1 MCATPGKAETAD
13 TSATA
18 QHQHVHRLA
27 NGLTLLTE
35 KVPNVRSATMIL
47 MVPAGAALD
56 PATGLGSANVLSD
69 WILRGA
75 GKRNSR
81 ELSEYLDGLGVQRG
95 AGAET
100 IFIRFGASMLGRN
113 LAAVLEV
120 YAEIVQRPQ
129 LPESGFGPAR
139 DLAIQQLDAIEDE
152 PAQKLSI
159 LLKAQHFPDPL
170 GRPTVGKREHLQALT
185 ADQLRADFQTRFTP
199 QGAILTVAGDC
210 DFQQVTDLVE
220 KHFGG
225 WQNPP
230 RRATA
235 AKPAPRGSLHIT
247 QPTNQVQI
255 GLAMDSVPESHGQ
268 SILIKMAVGVLS
280 GGMGARLF
288 SEIREKQGLCY
299 SVHAGYQSSKEQA
312 AILGYAGTG
321 PDRAQRTL
329 DSFMVELQRLGQGV
343 TEEELERARI
353 GMKSR
358 TIMQGESPA
367 ARAGA
372 LAHDFYHYGRPRT
385 LEELRA
391 RIESVA
397 LADLNEYLAVNPFG
411 PVTLVTIG
419 PNALT
424 VPA

>member
-1 MCATPGKAETAD
+1 MCATQGNTETAGPA
-13 TSATA
+13 ATA
-18 QHQHVHRLA
+18 KHQHIHRLA
-27 NGLTLLTE
+27 NGLTLLAE
-35 KVPNVRSATMIL
+35 KVPNVRSAAMSFLI
-47 MVPAGAALD
+47 PAGAALD
-56 PATGLGSANVLSD
+56 PATALGSANVLSD

-75 GKRNSR
+75 GARNSR
-81 ELSEYLDGLGVQRG
+81 ELSDYLDGLGVQRG
-95 AGAET
+95 AAAET
-100 IFIRFGASMLGRN
+100 IFMRFGASMLGRN
-113 LAAVLEV
+113 LAAVLPV
-120 YAEIVQRPQ
+120 YADIVQRPQ

-139 DLAIQQLDAIEDE
+139 DLALQQLDAIEDE

-159 LLKAQHFPDPL
+159 LLKSQHFPEPL
-170 GRPTVGKREHLQALT
+170 GRPTVGRREHLQALT

-210 DFQQVTDLVE
+210 DFGLVTDLVE

-225 WQNPP
+225 WHNPP
-230 RRATA
+230 RPAMA
-235 AKPAPRGSLHIT
+235 EKPAPRGALHLT
-247 QPTNQVQI
+247 QQTNQVQI
-255 GLAMDSVPESHGQ
+255 GLAMDSVPESHAH

-299 SVHAGYQSSKEQA
+299 SVHAGYQSSREQA

-329 DSFMVELQRLGQGV
+329 DSFMVEIQRLGQGV
-343 TEEELERARI
+343 TEEELEWARI

-385 LEELRA
+385 LDELRSC
-391 RIESVA
+391 IESVA
-397 LADLNEYLAVNPFG
+397 LADLNQYLAANPFG
-411 PVTLVTIG
+411 PITLVTIG

>member
-1 MCATPGKAETAD
+1 MCATQRKTKTAGH
-13 TSATA
+13 SATA
-18 QHQHVHRLA
+18 EHQHIHRLA
-27 NGLTLLTE
+27 NGLTLLAD
-35 KVPNVRSATMIL
+35 KVPNVRSAAMSFMI
-47 MVPAGAALD
+47 PAGAALD
-56 PATGLGSANVLSD
+56 PATALGSANVLSD

-75 GKRNSR
+75 GTRNSR
-81 ELSEYLDGLGVQRG
+81 ELSDYLDGLGVQRG

-113 LAAVLEV
+113 LAAVLPV
-120 YAEIVQRPQ
+120 YADIVQRPQ

-139 DLAIQQLDAIEDE
+139 DLAMQQLDAIEDE

-159 LLKAQHFPDPL
+159 LLKSRHFPDPL
-170 GRPTVGKREHLQALT
+170 GRPTVGLREHLQALT

-210 DFQQVTDLVE
+210 DFAQVTDLVE

-225 WQNPP
+225 WHNAP
-230 RRATA
+230 RHPTA
-235 AKPAPRGSLHIT
+235 EKPAPRGALHIT
-247 QPTNQVQI
+247 QQTNQVQI
-255 GLAMDSVPESHGQ
+255 GLAIDSVPESDAQ

-329 DSFMVELQRLGQGV
+329 DSFMVEIQRLSKGV
-343 TEEELERARI
+343 TSEEMERARI

-358 TIMQGESPA
+358 TIMRGESPA

-385 LEELRA
+385 LDELRSL
-391 RIESVA
+391 IEGVE
-397 LADLNEYLAVNPFG
+397 LADLNRYLAANPFG
-411 PVTLVTIG
+411 PITLVTIG
-419 PNALT
+419 PNALK